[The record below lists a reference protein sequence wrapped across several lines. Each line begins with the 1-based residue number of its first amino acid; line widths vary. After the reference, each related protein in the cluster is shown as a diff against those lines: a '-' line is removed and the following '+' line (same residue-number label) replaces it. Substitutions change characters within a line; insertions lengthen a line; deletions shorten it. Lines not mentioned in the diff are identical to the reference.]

1 MASTDADTPPLFFTK
16 VLGSLRPANPAAH
29 DALKAI
35 TGTVKV
41 KITKATANQR
51 RRGMYWLTLAVA
63 AEVLADKTG
72 DPWDAELLH
81 KELKIV
87 LKLGETFTTPS
98 GREVFKPAST
108 ADAKMSEPERARWT
122 DRTMAVLSTWC
133 GVPVADLLT
142 EARVRDAQ

>member
-1 MASTDADTPPLFFTK
+1 MSDADSPPLFFTK
-16 VLGSLRPANPAAH
+16 VLGSLRPSNPAAH
-29 DALKAI
+29 EALKAI

-51 RRGMYWLTLAVA
+51 RRGFYWVALAVA

-122 DRTMAVLSTWC
+122 DRCMNVLSVWT
-133 GVPVADLLT
+133 GVPVQTLLD
-142 EARVRDAQ
+142 EAKGREHG